1 MTCDEFSDQMDVL
14 LNSFNIKAGFGEQ
27 NNKYGGAVVLDEYEK
42 SVYLTR
48 AQKQLALSLYTGKN
62 SYGDSFESDEEMRR
76 HLSQLVKDSTLKPD
90 TSDNYTGVSS
100 SSTFFILP
108 EDLWF
113 LVYEAVKVSDADCDT
128 LSTLDVFPV
137 TLDDY
142 RRTARNP
149 FRKANSRRVLR
160 LDLSDNTVEIV
171 STKTVASYYI
181 RYLKRPRPIILR
193 NLSDALYIEGL
204 NVKTECELHEALHQR
219 ILEIAVGEA
228 IRDRGVINNKENNK

>member
-1 MTCDEFSDQMDVL
+1 MDVL
-14 LNSFNIKAGFGEQ
+14 LNSFNVKAGFGEQ

-48 AQKQLALSLYTGKN
+48 AQEQLVLSLYTGKN

-90 TSDNYTGVSS
+90 TSGSYTGVSDS
-100 SSTFFILP
+100 SVFFILP

-113 LVYEAVKVSDADCDT
+113 LVYEAVSISDADCDA
-128 LSTLDVFPV
+128 LGTLDVFPV

-149 FRKANSRRVLR
+149 FRGANNRRALR
-160 LDLSDNTVEIV
+160 LDLSDGVVEIV
-171 STKTVASYYI
+171 SNKTVTSYYV
-181 RYLKRPRPIILR
+181 RYLKRLQPIILS
-193 NLSDALYIEGL
+193 NLSDGLYIEGL
-204 NVKTECELHEALHQR
+204 NTKTECELHKALHQR
-219 ILEIAVGEA
+219 ILEIAVSEA
-228 IRDRGVINNKENNK
+228 IRTRGVINNSENNK